1 MPDKDKKHSGLRTE
15 PGQYAEDGE
24 GLPSEK
30 KGDGEKSFKS
40 AQDRAADSS
49 QGDERTENEKRA
61 RGDVPSD
68 HG

>member
-1 MPDKDKKHSGLRTE
+1 MPDKDKKQSGLRSQ
-15 PGQYAEDGE
+15 PGQYDHDAD

-30 KGDGEKSFKS
+30 TDDTPKSFKS

-61 RGDVPSD
+61 RGNVPSD